1 MMIGELHQAPGLTPG
16 GHTGRLSGSWR
27 AATLADAG
35 AVAMIPRPQAAIA
48 RTTRVLTILC
58 MMVDASCL
66 PRGARTGS
74 RRGAC
79 WMTGVAITMTR
90 DWLIAVL
97 AWLTSV

>member
-58 MMVDASCL
+58 MMVDASCRAA
-66 PRGARTGS
+66 RGPYRIAS
-74 RRGAC
+74 RRLLDDRG
-79 WMTGVAITMTR
+79 GYHY
-90 DWLIAVL
+90 D
-97 AWLTSV
+97 